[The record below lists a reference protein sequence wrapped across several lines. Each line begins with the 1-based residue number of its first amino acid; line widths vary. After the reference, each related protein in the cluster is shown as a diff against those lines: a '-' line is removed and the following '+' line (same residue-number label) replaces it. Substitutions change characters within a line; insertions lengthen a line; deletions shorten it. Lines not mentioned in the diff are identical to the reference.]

1 MRIFRKILIALSLVW
16 SIAMKKEEWQ
26 SQPWFKPVKGAQR
39 DLIEEVGGLAR
50 AAKLLGRSA
59 QHVGR
64 YNNWN
69 DPDLM
74 THWEIIVLEADLGRP
89 IVSRAMAMMTG
100 ASVLDPSSETR
111 GRDCLHAG
119 SAKLMAEHAE
129 FFIAFSEAASDGHFS
144 DREML
149 ELLPKV
155 QDVSRSAVSL
165 ERKIH
170 RKLAKAVAKGG
181 DE

>member
-1 MRIFRKILIALSLVW
+1 M
-16 SIAMKKEEWQ
+16 AMKKDEI
-26 SQPWFKPVKGAQR
+26 SKQPWFQTVKGAQR
-39 DLIEEVGGLAR
+39 DLIKAVGGIDR
-50 AAKLLGRSA
+50 AAVLLGRSA
-59 QHVGR
+59 GQIGR
-64 YNNWN
+64 CNNWN
-69 DPDLM
+69 DPDLLAQ
-74 THWEIIVLEADLGRP
+74 WEIIVLEADLGRP
-89 IVSRAMAMMTG
+89 VASRVIAMLTG
-100 ASVLDPSSETR
+100 ASVLDPSGEVR

-129 FFIAFSEAASDGHFS
+129 FFIAFSEAASDGRFS